1 MYLQLLED
9 NIDPMLTDIIEND
22 DRYLEDQLA
31 LQQDGAPPH
40 YALTVRQYLN
50 ERFPGQWI

>member
-31 LQQDGAPPH
+31 L
-40 YALTVRQYLN
+40 
-50 ERFPGQWI
+50 